1 MTVPAARHVGIGW
14 RPELAA
20 DLLRRPPAGPEFIEV
35 VAENCFVSP
44 AAWREAAA
52 LRALW
57 PVVPHGV
64 KLSLGSAEGIDRAHA
79 SRLGRLARE
88 LRAPLI
94 SEHVAYVRSGGV
106 EVGHLTPVPRSREAV
121 RVIAR
126 NVARARRELPD
137 VPLLLENIACTL
149 QWPARPGDLA
159 DEGLFHHDV
168 ARATGCGLLL
178 DLGNLLANARNAGVD
193 PLAALD
199 AFPLGDVAMI
209 HVAGGRDIDGYWF
222 DTHADPLGE
231 PIYRMLAAVFTRVGP
246 RPTLLERD
254 AEFPPIAALLAELDR
269 CRQVA
274 RAAEAREA
282 PAPSPTDITPVD
294 ADELAAR
301 TRLAG
306 PRTDEFAALAS
317 AQTRLAA
324 LLTDH
329 GPAPAAGITAADLTR
344 TRAVLQRKRVDEA
357 LPLLPRTARHGS
369 AAALAERALAGRP
382 RAASLPGI
390 ADAWTIAAAARDEP
404 ALADGASV
412 DHLVLRA
419 RFVGPDAAGGF
430 HPRSAPYVGHTTLSR
445 GGTVWI
451 FKGPG
456 AGAGVHLR
464 EPRGH
469 R

>member
-1 MTVPAARHVGIGW
+1 
-14 RPELAA
+14 
-20 DLLRRPPAGPEFIEV
+20 
-35 VAENCFVSP
+35 
-44 AAWREAAA
+44 
-52 LRALW
+52 
-57 PVVPHGV
+57 
-64 KLSLGSAEGIDRAHA
+64 
-79 SRLGRLARE
+79 
-88 LRAPLI
+88 
-94 SEHVAYVRSGGV
+94 
-106 EVGHLTPVPRSREAV
+106 
-121 RVIAR
+121 
-126 NVARARRELPD
+126 
-137 VPLLLENIACTL
+137 
-149 QWPARPGDLA
+149 
-159 DEGLFHHDV
+159 
-168 ARATGCGLLL
+168 
-178 DLGNLLANARNAGVD
+178 
-193 PLAALD
+193 
-199 AFPLGDVAMI
+199 
-209 HVAGGRDIDGYWF
+209 
-222 DTHADPLGE
+222 
-231 PIYRMLAAVFTRVGP
+231 MLAAVFTRVGP

-282 PAPSPTDITPVD
+282 PAPSRPDITPVD
-294 ADELAAR
+294 ADELASAR

-306 PRTDEFAALAS
+306 PRTDELAARTRLAEPRTDEFAALAS

-357 LPLLPRTARHGS
+357 LPLLPRTARHGA

-390 ADAWTIAAAARDEP
+390 ADAWTIAAAARHEP

-430 HPRSAPYVGHTTLSR
+430 RPRTAPYVGRTTLSR